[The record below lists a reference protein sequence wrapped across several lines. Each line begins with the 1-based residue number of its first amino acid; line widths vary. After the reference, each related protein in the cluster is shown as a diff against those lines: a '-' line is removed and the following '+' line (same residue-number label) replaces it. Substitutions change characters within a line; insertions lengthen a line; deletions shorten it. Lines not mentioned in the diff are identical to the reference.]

1 MLVEHTSSKLRVPRL
16 LKGQCRFPLT
26 GESKVHSFQG
36 DAGFSTCSVL
46 AFPMIHLVSVSPGF
60 FTSKMELI
68 ILSATEMT
76 LGITR
81 DNESKCFYMWAII
94 VTVGRKIT
102 GVRLLRIV
110 FPTKNVV
117 SSLRDLGNWHLTRSL
132 TAEYYR
138 HQSLNSV

>member
-1 MLVEHTSSKLRVPRL
+1 
-16 LKGQCRFPLT
+16 
-26 GESKVHSFQG
+26 
-36 DAGFSTCSVL
+36 
-46 AFPMIHLVSVSPGF
+46 MIHLAPVSPGF

-117 SSLRDLGNWHLTRSL
+117 SSLGDLGNWHLTRSL
-132 TAEYYR
+132 AAEY
-138 HQSLNSV
+138 